1 MTESLKKD
9 IFHLCFVVQMCLFRF
24 HKRRGEDQYLIIVLE
39 VITLYSNHL
48 AQIQSKIYLYVTD
61 DKSEALRD

>member
-1 MTESLKKD
+1 
-9 IFHLCFVVQMCLFRF
+9 MCLFHF
-24 HKRRGEDQYLIIVLE
+24 HKRIEEDQYLIIVLE

-48 AQIQSKIYLYVTD
+48 EQIQSEIYLYFTD